1 MYVRLFMLI
10 NVIYLTL
17 ISLKKGAIF
26 RQVSAHP
33 VERLAASVETLTLD
47 MRAGAAV
54 LLFRQP
60 ALTQQVLDELAA
72 VTADLAESSQLI
84 GLIISGRGRTFSTGA
99 DLALYQ
105 QAINDESIEIRDYA
119 GRLTSA
125 LASVVMNLREASFPV
140 IAAVNGQ
147 AAGAGFSLALA
158 CDYIIAARKAA
169 FNFAYGRIGASP
181 DGGMTWLL
189 PRAVGPARAVQLLME
204 QPVLRAER
212 AKAEGIVHEVVDA
225 PDLIAACVDKLNTL
239 HAVAPHAIKAAKRLV
254 HLSSHL
260 PLGQHLELERTMFAD
275 GLLTQ
280 DMQHGVDSLLAGDWP
295 EFEGR

>member
-1 MYVRLFMLI
+1 MSTNRI
-10 NVIYLTL
+10 
-17 ISLKKGAIF
+17 
-26 RQVSAHP
+26 
-33 VERLAASVETLTLD
+33 ERMAASVETLALE
-47 MRAGAAV
+47 ACGGAAV
-54 LLFRQP
+54 LVFRQP
-60 ALTQQVLDELAA
+60 ALTQRVLDELASL
-72 VTADLAESSQLI
+72 TADLADSTELD
-84 GLIISGRGRTFSTGA
+84 GLIISGSGRTFCTGA
-99 DLALYQ
+99 DPALYQ
-105 QAINDESIEIRDYA
+105 QAINDDTVEIRDYA

-125 LASVVMNLREASFPV
+125 LASAVINLREARLPV

-169 FNFAYGRIGASP
+169 FNFAYGRLGASP

-204 QPVLRAER
+204 QPVLRAEK

-225 PDLIAACVDKLNTL
+225 PDLIPACVDKLNAL
-239 HAVAPHAIKAAKRLV
+239 QYVAPHAIMAAKRLV

-260 PLGQHLELERTMFAD
+260 PLREHLELERSMFAD

-280 DMQHGVDSLLAGDWP
+280 DMRHGVDSLLSGDWP
-295 EFEGR
+295 AFEGR